1 MRIIFTAIISSGAI
15 NIMTS
20 FKILTKTI
28 EVIPLALTVLYNPV
42 RWTYQISLASFSLY
56 ILLQREKSKT
66 LIISALKVQKNYVRL
81 GKSTTS
87 HRIGRKRGI
96 CTWHE
101 KQQWRPLPCLKAQT
115 WKELNWDRS
124 TVSFL
129 FHCKC

>member
-1 MRIIFTAIISSGAI
+1 MRIIFTAIVSSGAI

-28 EVIPLALTVLYNPV
+28 EVIPLAFTVLCNPV
-42 RWTYQISLASFSLY
+42 RLTYQISLASFSLY

-66 LIISALKVQKNYVRL
+66 LIISALKLQKNYVRL

-101 KQQWRPLPCLKAQT
+101 KQQ
-115 WKELNWDRS
+115 
-124 TVSFL
+124 
-129 FHCKC
+129 